1 MNNELSTING
11 EVKTVIYENEDNGYK
26 VIEVESEDDLFVA
39 VGYMYGV
46 GEGETVKLTGKWVSH
61 RTYGEQFSVEMYE
74 KSAPASK
81 TAIIKYLGS
90 GIIKGVREATAKKI
104 VDVFGED
111 SLKVIENEPLKLTEI
126 RGINAE
132 KAMIISRSHI
142 NQMGASSLM
151 LFLQEYD
158 ISVKMCAKI
167 YKKFGSGSVERIREN
182 PYILCDEIEGIGF
195 KTADKLSLAMGGDKC
210 DRNRVRSGVLYTQK
224 NNTLFGHT
232 FLPRNILA
240 QSASEM
246 MGVGFDKANEAID
259 ALITQRKLIS
269 ENTGDCEKIYYFTHY
284 YAEKYC
290 AQRICEITSVV
301 YDADTDNIS
310 RQIGM
315 IEAQRGIKLAD
326 MQKKAVYSSMKNSTL
341 VITGG
346 PGTGKTTI
354 INTIIDIM
362 EANGLR
368 VVLTAPTGRAAKRMS
383 QVCGKEAKT
392 IHRLLEAGYSDGDED
407 LVFQVNESNPVDA
420 DVIIVDEMSMVDILL
435 MSNLLHAVCEGTRLI
450 MVGDADQLPS
460 VGAGNVLCDII
471 ESGVVS
477 VIRLTEIFRQAEKS
491 MIVVNA
497 HRINNGQYPVLN
509 LKESDFFFAAL
520 PDSSQGAEYITS
532 LCLDRLP
539 NRYNLSPSDIQVLSP
554 SKKGVAGVGSLNEKL
569 QNALNP
575 PGSDKKERINGSVVF
590 RVGDRVMQTKNNYDI
605 TWRSNFDAEE
615 GKGVFNGDV
624 GYIEDINDSLKTL
637 TVIYEDKRVDY
648 GFKDLDE
655 LELAYAVTVHKSQGS
670 EFPVVIVPVYDAPY
684 MLVSRNLL
692 YTAVTRAKNLVVLV
706 GREDIIH
713 KMIDNNRVSVRYS
726 SLKEKMIERSNR
738 L

>member
-1 MNNELSTING
+1 
-11 EVKTVIYENEDNGYK
+11 
-26 VIEVESEDDLFVA
+26 
-39 VGYMYGV
+39 
-46 GEGETVKLTGKWVSH
+46 
-61 RTYGEQFSVEMYE
+61 
-74 KSAPASK
+74 
-81 TAIIKYLGS
+81 
-90 GIIKGVREATAKKI
+90 
-104 VDVFGED
+104 
-111 SLKVIENEPLKLTEI
+111 
-126 RGINAE
+126 
-132 KAMIISRSHI
+132 
-142 NQMGASSLM
+142 
-151 LFLQEYD
+151 
-158 ISVKMCAKI
+158 
-167 YKKFGSGSVERIREN
+167 
-182 PYILCDEIEGIGF
+182 
-195 KTADKLSLAMGGDKC
+195 
-210 DRNRVRSGVLYTQK
+210 
-224 NNTLFGHT
+224 
-232 FLPRNILA
+232 
-240 QSASEM
+240 
-246 MGVGFDKANEAID
+246 
-259 ALITQRKLIS
+259 
-269 ENTGDCEKIYYFTHY
+269 
-284 YAEKYC
+284 
-290 AQRICEITSVV
+290 
-301 YDADTDNIS
+301 
-310 RQIGM
+310 
-315 IEAQRGIKLAD
+315 
-326 MQKKAVYSSMKNSTL
+326 
-341 VITGG
+341 
-346 PGTGKTTI
+346 
-354 INTIIDIM
+354 
-362 EANGLR
+362 
-368 VVLTAPTGRAAKRMS
+368 
-383 QVCGKEAKT
+383 
-392 IHRLLEAGYSDGDED
+392 
-407 LVFQVNESNPVDA
+407 
-420 DVIIVDEMSMVDILL
+420 